1 MPAALRVTPPQAL
14 DPSDTEATHQALAE
28 LIEKLIKADN
38 PTFRARFQVLLSL
51 FKLHIAEEG
60 GLMRASRYPGI
71 AEHESE
77 HHRVLG
83 ELVQLNLSLKRGR
96 VALARAYV
104 REGLSQWLDLHIATM
119 DDALAAHLE
128 GHSGITTPTLRGL

>member
-1 MPAALRVTPPQAL
+1 MLTVLYDQPAQARMPSPEPGDV
-14 DPSDTEATHQALAE
+14 DATHQALAE
-28 LIEKLIKADN
+28 LIDGLIQADGT
-38 PTFRARFQVLLSL
+38 TFPSRFAALLAL
-51 FKLHIAEEG
+51 MRLHIAEEG

-71 AEHESE
+71 AEHEGE

-104 REGLSQWLDLHIATM
+104 KEGLAPWFDLHRATM
-119 DDALAAHLE
+119 DAALTAHLE
-128 GHSGITTPTLRGL
+128 RAAG